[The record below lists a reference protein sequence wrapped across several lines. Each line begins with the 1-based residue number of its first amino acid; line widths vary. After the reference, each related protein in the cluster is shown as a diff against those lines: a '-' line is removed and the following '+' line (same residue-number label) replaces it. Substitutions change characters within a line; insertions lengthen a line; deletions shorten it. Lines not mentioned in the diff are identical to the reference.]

1 VKSSEEIM
9 EILEAFDLIGSYRAA
24 AELAGCDH
32 HTVRRYVEQ
41 RAAGR
46 APERMHAAQL
56 SHRRPGIGPRHS
68 LRPGIP
74 RGLQRVWSACCWVGT

>member
-56 SHRRPGIGPRHS
+56 SQSPWYRSPAQPPPRNTE
-68 LRPGIP
+68 
-74 RGLQRVWSACCWVGT
+74 GLQRVWSACCWVGT